1 MSELSFNGKI
11 GLANSSRYSAEFQKD
26 SCALRHWA
34 AVTSPSPSSMAY
46 RSVTFPSGITSTAVV
61 TSTATG
67 RSSESTNYRHGATYG
82 SLAYDLDALAREK
95 QLDEAGKLPQKK
107 VRPAQPEVQPV
118 QRRQSAARAAVR
130 PSPVLLLG
138 TVLVVGMVIALMLCY
153 VKLTGISDNVSS
165 IKREISALEEEHVA
179 LLTAYERTFD
189 LATGNAASA
198 GSSSSQGMEYTPSNS
213 SSNVVAG

>member
-1 MSELSFNGKI
+1 
-11 GLANSSRYSAEFQKD
+11 
-26 SCALRHWA
+26 
-34 AVTSPSPSSMAY
+34 MA
-46 RSVTFPSGITSTAVV
+46 
-61 TSTATG
+61 
-67 RSSESTNYRHGATYG
+67 NYRHGATYG

-179 LLTAYERTFD
+179 LLTEYEKTFD
-189 LATGNAASA
+189 LATIKAAAEEAGMSKPSAGQIQYIDLSGADSAVVYGDEPGVVEKAASSLKEGA
-198 GSSSSQGMEYTPSNS
+198 LSLWEYFS
-213 SSNVVAG
+213 